1 MTSIQNR
8 PNPVNH
14 AMLMGLEMGV
24 WFTINF
30 IVSAQELRHPSLWLL
45 SWLLT
50 FYIAYG
56 IYRAAQHYKQFE
68 CGGTISFSQAYSY
81 ILWLFLCSSVIAAIL
96 RFAYLMWLDT
106 DFLSSMYDSTMKLL
120 SEAVNQQP
128 EMDKAIIDTFSETMP
143 SLLTPIRVSMYYSM
157 FDMFVGVFAGL
168 ILAPMV
174 QRLKARFIFPFGNK
188 DNENK
193 DK

>member
-8 PNPVNH
+8 PNPVNY
-14 AMLMGLEMGV
+14 AMLMCLELGV
-24 WFTINF
+24 LFTINF
-30 IVSAQELRHPSLWLL
+30 IASAQQLRHPSLWLL

-50 FYIAYG
+50 FYVAYG

-106 DFLSSMYDSTMKLL
+106 DFLPSMYDSTMKLL

-174 QRLKARFIFPFGNK
+174 PRLKARFIFRVGN
-188 DNENK
+188 
-193 DK
+193 